1 MKSRGFTL
9 VELLVVIAI
18 IGILIALLLPAV
30 QAARE
35 AARRMQCSNNLK
47 QIGLAVLGYE
57 DNHGSLPPGAFWH
70 PQRNGTWTMIEHG
83 PIQVHLLPYIEQQMY
98 YDMFDFEVRST
109 DDQIYSLKGPD
120 GKSIAATP
128 ISAYICPSDTHGGQM
143 KTEGHDYSGVPDDYV
158 ALHNYSASRGPS
170 GLSNNS
176 SCSCSHP
183 FFAYQMETYATAD
196 TSASFPGPFSRRGFP
211 VRLNAISD
219 GLSNT
224 IFFGEVRPECSWH
237 ADNGWATTNNGNG
250 YASTIIPINFDSCD
264 RGTTGNGCRRY
275 CNWNTADGFKS
286 NHPGGAQ
293 FLYGDGSVHFLQQD
307 IDHQMYQYLGAKA
320 DGQTI
325 AQ

>member
-1 MKSRGFTL
+1 MKHRGFTL

-70 PQRNGTWTMIEHG
+70 PEQNGTWTMIEHG
-83 PIQVHLLPYIEQQMY
+83 PIHVHLLPYLEQQMY
-98 YDMFDFEVRST
+98 YDMFDFEVLST
-109 DDQIYSLKGPD
+109 DDQVYSLKGPD

-158 ALHNYSASRGPS
+158 ALHNYAASRGPS
-170 GLSNNS
+170 GLANNG
-176 SCSCSHP
+176 SCACSHP
-183 FFAYQMETYATAD
+183 FGAYMMAD
-196 TSASFPGPFSRRGFP
+196 YGTSDSTSKFPGPFSRRGFP
-211 VRLNAISD
+211 VRLNSISD

-237 ADNGWATTNNGNG
+237 ADNGWAHDEQRQRLR
-250 YASTIIPINFDSCD
+250 FDDHSDQLRFVQSRLD
-264 RGTTGNGCRRY
+264 RRRMH
-275 CNWNTADGFKS
+275 ALLQLEHGGRVQIKS
-286 NHPGGAQ
+286 SRRR
-293 FLYGDGSVHFLQQD
+293 SVPLRRRERPFSETR
-307 IDHQMYQYLGAKA
+307 Y
-320 DGQTI
+320 
-325 AQ
+325 